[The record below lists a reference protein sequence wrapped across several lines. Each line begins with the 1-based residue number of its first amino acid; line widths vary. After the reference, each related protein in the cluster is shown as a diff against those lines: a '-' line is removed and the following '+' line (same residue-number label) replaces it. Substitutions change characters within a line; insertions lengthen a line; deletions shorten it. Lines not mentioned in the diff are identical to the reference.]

1 MSIPSIGSGT
11 VLPIQQ
17 VTTVASE
24 LPKIGLVDL
33 GLVTIQEYLAFTPLI
48 ISQTSGQEPH
58 VEVTIKTRRTEDGVL
73 KSEKI
78 SNKISFDLPNPP
90 ELIPYYNPSTGQLIL
105 DANGQPIVG
114 YSIMSDKLLGLVF
127 GYCLWEKYKKDQ
139 ANV

>member
-58 VEVTIKTRRTEDGVL
+58 VEVTQKRFLIK
-73 KSEKI
+73 
-78 SNKISFDLPNPP
+78 
-90 ELIPYYNPSTGQLIL
+90 Y
-105 DANGQPIVG
+105 
-114 YSIMSDKLLGLVF
+114 LLTCQTL
-127 GYCLWEKYKKDQ
+127 Q
-139 ANV
+139 S

>member
-1 MSIPSIGSGT
+1 MSIPSIGSGI

-33 GLVTIQEYLAFTPLI
+33 GSVDIQEYIAFTPI
-48 ISQTSGQEPH
+48 VITQASGNDPR
-58 VEVTIKTRRTEDGVL
+58 VDITIKTRRTEDGVL
-73 KSEKI
+73 TSEKPGR
-78 SNKISFDLPNPP
+78 KISFDIPNPP
-90 ELIPYYNPSTGQLIL
+90 ELVPYYNPATGQLIL

-114 YSIMSDKLLGLVF
+114 YSITSDKLLGLVF
-127 GYCLWEKYKKDQ
+127 GYCLWAKHKEDQ